1 VTIHVPVLLAALLA
15 APPLAPS
22 APFTLDDALAQAAR
36 GNPDLLVA
44 RADRDAAL
52 GDRTVAWSNVL
63 PRLDLTASF
72 GRQYAGESSYLVAPG
87 YSIPIPASS
96 QASYSLGLRLEQPL
110 FDGLRSW
117 SLVSAG
123 RARATAAEATT
134 DEAGL
139 AAAFEVTR
147 LFLEVVRADRNLEVL
162 EEAARRSEEVLRR
175 AEALYQAGRVPKGEA
190 IAARVNLGSDRISA
204 ELQRAAVTRA
214 RVSLCLALGRDADPR
229 LAAVPPATLLGPGG
243 PDGGEPPPSEALLET
258 ARRSRPLLRSQR
270 HLVAGAEADV
280 RAARGGYW
288 PSLSAVLSYD
298 RQSPIFSGREGVYGP
313 LSRQYAA
320 GAFLTVTWNLFDGL
334 RTTGTVDRAAAVAA
348 RAGVGAEQAERQ
360 VGGEIAAA
368 REQVVTLRRS
378 VALAVDNLAA
388 AEQGLALAR
397 DRLDKGAATQLE
409 VRDAELKLTQARLAL
424 VGTRIDEAI
433 ARADLNRA
441 TGGAL

>member
-1 VTIHVPVLLAALLA
+1 MTVHAPLLAVLLA
-15 APPLAPS
+15 APPAPS
-22 APFTLDDALAQAAR
+22 APLTLDDALAQAAR
-36 GNPDLLVA
+36 ANSDLLMA
-44 RADRDAAL
+44 RADRDVAL

-72 GRQYAGESSYLVAPG
+72 GRQFSGESSYVVAPG
-87 YSIPIPASS
+87 YSVPIPASS

-123 RARATAAEATT
+123 RARATAAEATA
-134 DEAGL
+134 DESSL

-147 LFLEVVRADRNLEVL
+147 LFLEVVRAERNLEVL
-162 EEAARRSEEVLRR
+162 QEAARRSQEVLRR
-175 AEALYQAGRVPKGEA
+175 AEALYQAGRVPKGDA
-190 IAARVNLGSDRISA
+190 IAARVNLGNDRISA
-204 ELQRAAVTRA
+204 ELQRAVVTRA
-214 RVSLCLALGRDADPR
+214 RVSLCLALGRDPDPE
-229 LAAVPPATLLGPGG
+229 LAVVPPATLLGPGG
-243 PDGGEPPPSEALLET
+243 PDGGEPPPAEALLET

-270 HLVAGAEADV
+270 HLLAGAEADV

-298 RQSPIFSGREGVYGP
+298 RQGQILSGHDGVYGP

-320 GAFLTVTWNLFDGL
+320 GAFLTATWNLFDGL

-348 RAGVGAEQAERQ
+348 RTGIGAERAERQ

-368 REQVVTLRRS
+368 RQQVITLRRS
-378 VALAVDNLAA
+378 VSLAVDNLAA
-388 AEQGLALAR
+388 AETGLGLAR

-409 VRDAELKLTQARLAL
+409 VRDAELKMTQARLAL
-424 VGTRIDEAI
+424 IGARIDEAI

-441 TGGAL
+441 VGGAL